1 MPNSMPNRCRNDA
14 KLMQSM
20 LYRCK
25 LASTNLCHEH
35 NLQSVPKRAQPPIC
49 AKTSTASILCQNEHN
64 LQSVPKR
71 AQPPIC
77 AKTSTTSNL
86 CQNEHSLHS
95 VPKRAQPPFFATS
108 TTSNLCQ
115 NEHNLQSV
123 PRAQPPICAMSTTS
137 NYQRFHRHRHV
148 QPPSPFFSLACR
160 PGFLCSWRTHPGCK
174 TQTEGPA
181 A

>member
-1 MPNSMPNRCRNDA
+1 MCGIQTQQSKSMPNSMPNRCRNDA

-77 AKTSTTSNL
+77 ATSTTSNL
-86 CQNEHSLHS
+86 CH
-95 VPKRAQPPFFATS
+95 
-108 TTSNLCQ
+108 
-115 NEHNLQSV
+115 EHNLQL
-123 PRAQPPICAMSTTS
+123 ST
-137 NYQRFHRHRHV
+137 F
-148 QPPSPFFSLACR
+148 PSPPACSTSITFFFISMPAWFSL
-160 PGFLCSWRTHPGCK
+160 FLAHTPWLQNTNRRSSSMI
-174 TQTEGPA
+174 A
-181 A
+181 Y